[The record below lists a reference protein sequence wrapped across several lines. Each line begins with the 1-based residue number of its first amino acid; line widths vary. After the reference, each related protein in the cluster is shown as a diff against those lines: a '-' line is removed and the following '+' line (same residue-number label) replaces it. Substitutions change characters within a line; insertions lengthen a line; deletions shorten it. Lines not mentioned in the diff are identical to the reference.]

1 MYIFA
6 VMKPNFAPFN
16 MMEDTMLSGFYGIR

>member
-6 VMKPNFAPFN
+6 VIKPNFAPFN
-16 MMEDTMLSGFYGIR
+16 MMEDTMLNGFFGIK

>member
-6 VMKPNFAPFN
+6 VIKPIFAPFN
-16 MMEDTMLSGFYGIR
+16 MMEDTMLNGFCGIR